1 MGDKYRI
8 VGDCLSYESYGL
20 AFRKDDYRLSDLIE
34 RVFEKI
40 ANSGEIRRLYE
51 KWFLGPLPSGISLNM
66 PMGAELTE
74 RFRELALTND

>member
-1 MGDKYRI
+1 MARFPD
-8 VGDCLSYESYGL
+8 YEPYGL

-74 RFRELALTND
+74 RFRQLALTND